1 MPDVF
6 CLIHTR
12 FHLNEIGDSPIQQL
26 DSYTLDPI
34 IDLIIDYFILLI
46 YEKIGSVF

>member
-12 FHLNEIGDSPIQQL
+12 FHLNEIGDSLIQQL

-34 IDLIIDYFILLI
+34 IDWIITLKLG
-46 YEKIGSVF
+46 EKPVY